1 MPLRTR
7 PATVSDVPPLAEL
20 AAVTFPLACPPGST
34 VADQQEFIA
43 AVLSPARFTEYLADP
58 ARALLVAVDDE
69 ADHGGGPAAL
79 LGYTMLVGG
88 EPTDDDVRAA
98 LTLHPT
104 IELSKCY
111 VHPDHH
117 GSGVARALMAASL
130 DVARDRGAHGMW
142 LGVNQQNSR
151 AQAFYTRSG
160 FAVVGT
166 KHFTVGSRVEDD
178 YVLERPL

>member
-7 PATVSDVPPLAEL
+7 PATTTDVEPLAEL
-20 AAVTFPLACPPGST
+20 AAITFPLACPPGST
-34 VADQQEFIA
+34 AADQQQFVA
-43 AVLSPARFTEYLADP
+43 TVLSPARFTEYLADP

-69 ADHGGGPAAL
+69 GTDPAAL
-79 LGYTMLVGG
+79 LGYTMLVEG
-88 EPTDDDVRAA
+88 EPTDDDVRVA
-98 LTLHPT
+98 LTIHPT

-117 GSGVARALMAASL
+117 GSGVAHRLMAASL

-142 LGVNQQNSR
+142 LGVNQQNAR

-166 KHFTVGSRVEDD
+166 KHFTVGSRLEDD
-178 YVLERPL
+178 FVLERPL